1 MSAAKGYNASAAFKK
16 AVTWGVPVL
25 AGAGDGI
32 EIVSEGLTP
41 DSQFIPDESLTGKA
55 TQLFGDKG
63 NEFHSGDV
71 PMDLKYEGCENLL
84 AQAMGIAGVPT
95 QQGATTAYKHILK
108 IADNNE
114 GIFGTLVLNKVF
126 RVWEYTTAKVGGFT
140 INITNGQRAR
150 MTVPFIPQ
158 GLNLNAGAGT
168 NNTSTIGSITLPT
181 NRDFLLF
188 SQMKVLIN
196 NHDGIGLAAGT
207 DDVYISEFEVEFN
220 RNYETDDVTTKYGY
234 LIDEPVG
241 DSWVTVMGMLGFSKY
256 NNNPGG
262 NDTLIL
268 DLLSKQRKKMQV
280 TFLATALAGAGFP
293 FRVDMYFPDVQFE
306 SGDANVGG
314 PGRVPAN
321 LNFRASRRTSIPT
334 GFPAGYTEAVTI
346 EVTNMRTTNPL
357 A

>member
-1 MSAAKGYNASAAFKK
+1 MSAAKGYNAAAGFKK
-16 AVTWGVPVL
+16 AATWGVPVL
-25 AGAGDGI
+25 LGAGDGI
-32 EIVSEGLTP
+32 EFVSEGLTP
-41 DSQFIPDESLTGKA
+41 DAQFIEDESLTGKA
-55 TQLFGDKG
+55 TRLEGDKG

-71 PMDLKYEGCENLL
+71 PMDMKYEGCENLL
-84 AQAMGIAGVPT
+84 AHAMGIAGVPA
-95 QQGATTAYKHILK
+95 QQGAELAYKHIFK

-114 GIFGTLVLNKVF
+114 GIFGTLAIAKTF

-140 INITNGQRAR
+140 LACSNGARAR
-150 MTVPFIPQ
+150 LTVPFIPQ
-158 GLNLNAGAGT
+158 GLNINAGSGT
-168 NNTSTIGSITLPT
+168 NNTGTVGSITLPA

-196 NHDGIGLAAGT
+196 NHDGAALAAGT
-207 DDVYISEFEVEFN
+207 DDVYISEMEVQLT

-241 DSWVTVMGMLGFSKY
+241 DGYTDVMGMLGFSKY

-262 NDTLIL
+262 NDQLIL
-268 DLLSKQRKKMQV
+268 DLLSKQRKKMQITWIGRLIGGAF
-280 TFLATALAGAGFP
+280 TF
-293 FRVDMYFPDVQFE
+293 RMDMYFPNVQFD

-321 LNFRASRRTSIPT
+321 LNFRASRRLTTPT
-334 GFPAGYTEAVTI
+334 GFPANYNDAVVI
-346 EVTNMRTTNPL
+346 ELVNQRSSNPL

>member
-1 MSAAKGYNASAAFKK
+1 MSAAKGYNASAGWKK
-16 AVTWGVPVL
+16 AATWGVPVL
-25 AGAGDGI
+25 VGALNGL

-41 DSQFIPDESLTGKA
+41 DAQFIPDESLTGKA
-55 TQLFGDKG
+55 TRLFGDKG
-63 NEFHSGDV
+63 NEFHSGEV
-71 PMDLKYEGCENLL
+71 PMDVKYEGCEDLI
-84 AQAMGIAGVPT
+84 ASAMGIAGLPT
-95 QQGATTAYKHILK
+95 QIPAINAYKHVFK

-114 GIFGTLVLNKVF
+114 GQFGTLVLNKVF

-140 INITNGQRAR
+140 ISCANGERAR

-158 GLNLNAGAGT
+158 GLNPNAGAGT
-168 NNTSTIGSITLPT
+168 NNTSTVGAITLPA

-196 NHDGIGLAAGT
+196 NHDAAALASGT
-207 DDVYISEFEVEFN
+207 DDVYVSEFECEFN

-241 DSWVTVMGMLGFSKY
+241 DGFVDVMGMLGFSKY

-262 NDTLIL
+262 NDQLIL

-280 TFLATALAGAGFP
+280 TWIGRTISGGTT
-293 FRVDMYFPDVQFE
+293 FRMDLYFPDVQFE
-306 SGDANVGG
+306 SGDANIPG

-321 LNFRASRRTSIPT
+321 LRFRAARRTSVPL
-334 GFPAGYTEAVTI
+334 GFPAGYTEALTI
-346 EVTNMRTTNPL
+346 ELVNQRSSDPL